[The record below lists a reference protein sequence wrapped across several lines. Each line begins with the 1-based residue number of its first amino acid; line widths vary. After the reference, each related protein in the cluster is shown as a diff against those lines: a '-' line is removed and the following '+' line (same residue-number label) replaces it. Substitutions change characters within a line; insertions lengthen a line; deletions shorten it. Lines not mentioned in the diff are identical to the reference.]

1 MTPNTAAPTRYTEV
15 RACRICGNSELDPIF
30 HLGTQ
35 ALTGVFPRDAEAQ
48 RALTRG
54 PLELVK
60 CRAGASPDACGL
72 LQLRQSYSASEMYG
86 ANYGYRSS
94 LNRSMVDHL
103 HAKVRKILQR
113 VPLVDG
119 DCVLDIGC
127 NDGTLLQGY
136 PQSGVRLI
144 GMDPTAAKFRQYY
157 PPHIHLVTDFFSAAA
172 FGKVAGGRR
181 AKIVTSIAMFYDLED
196 PMDFVRQVADV
207 LADDGIWVF
216 EQSYMP
222 AMLET
227 GSYDTICHEH
237 IEYYA
242 LEQIRWMTGRA
253 GLKILDVELNAVN
266 GGSFSVT
273 VAKERSSHAADERA
287 VGRILDA
294 ERAAGLHGMAPYRTF
309 SERAARHKQEL
320 LELLR
325 TIRADG
331 KTVLGYG
338 ASTKGNV
345 ILQYCGISAADL
357 LYIAEVNE
365 DKYGAQTPGTGIPIV
380 SEREARAM
388 KPDYLLV
395 LPWHFRDNIVRREES
410 YLASGGKLIF
420 PLPLIEIVGAGGRAA

>member
-1 MTPNTAAPTRYTEV
+1 MTAVTAAATRYTEI
-15 RACRICGNSELDPIF
+15 RACRICGNPELHPIF
-30 HLGTQ
+30 HLGIQ
-35 ALTGVFPRDAEAQ
+35 ALTGVFPKDAESQ

-60 CRAGASPDACGL
+60 CRAGAAPDACGL

-103 HAKVRKILQR
+103 HAKVKKILR
-113 VPLVDG
+113 RIPLADG

-136 PQSGVRLI
+136 PQSGIRLI

-172 FGKVAGGRR
+172 FGAAAGGLKAR
-181 AKIVTSIAMFYDLED
+181 IVTSIAMFYDLAD

-207 LADDGIWVF
+207 LADDGVWVF

-242 LEQIRWMTGRA
+242 LEQIRWMTERA

-273 VAKERSSHAADERA
+273 VAKARSPHAADDQA
-287 VGRILDA
+287 VNRILDS

-309 SERAARHKQEL
+309 SERAARHREEL
-320 LELLR
+320 PKLLR
-325 TIRADG
+325 KIRADG
-331 KTVLGYG
+331 KSVLGYG

-345 ILQYCGISAADL
+345 ILQYCGVSAADL
-357 LYIAEVNE
+357 PCIAEVNE
-365 DKYGAQTPGTGIPIV
+365 DKFGAQTPGTGIPIV
-380 SEREARAM
+380 SEREAKAM

-410 YLASGGKLIF
+410 YLASGGRLIF
-420 PLPLIEIVGAGGRAA
+420 PLPSIEIIGAGARTA